1 MSEENLQQE
10 LDQAFISPDRY
21 FKDQKLAPY
30 TEGSRLLMIQV
41 RDEADSP
48 IFFVYAFV
56 YIHILLAKN
65 RKASLKLAWDKEGF
79 RDKVMEWSETMTEQD
94 RDTASLLVASIL
106 NESNKPKVNVIP
118 SGVPQ
123 PPGNE

>member
-1 MSEENLQQE
+1 MSEESLQQE

-65 RKASLKLAWDKEGF
+65 RKSALKLAWDKEGF

-94 RDTASLLVASIL
+94 RDTASLLVANIL

>member
-1 MSEENLQQE
+1 MSEESLQQE
-10 LDQAFISPDRY
+10 LDQAFISEDRY

-48 IFFVYAFV
+48 IFFVYAFI

-65 RKASLKLAWDKEGF
+65 RKAALKQAWDKELF
-79 RDKVMEWSETMTEQD
+79 RDKVMEWSETMSEQD
-94 RDTASLLVASIL
+94 RDAASLLVANIL
-106 NESNKPKVNVIP
+106 TESNKPKVNVIS

>member
-65 RKASLKLAWDKEGF
+65 RKSALKLAWDKEGF

-94 RDTASLLVASIL
+94 RDTASLLVANIL

>member
-1 MSEENLQQE
+1 MSEENLLQE

-30 TEGSRLLMIQV
+30 TEGSRLLMIQI
-41 RDEADSP
+41 RNENDSP

-56 YIHILLAKN
+56 YLHILLAKS
-65 RKASLKLAWDKEGF
+65 RKEAIKLAWDRDAF
-79 RDKVMEWSETMTEQD
+79 RERLMEWSENLGEED
-94 RDTASLLVASIL
+94 RDTASLLVANIL
-106 NESNKPKVNVIP
+106 NESNKSKVNVIP

-123 PPGNE
+123 PPGNG

>member
-1 MSEENLQQE
+1 MSEESLQQE
-10 LDQAFISPDRY
+10 LDQAFISEDRY

-48 IFFVYAFV
+48 IFFVYAFI

-65 RKASLKLAWDKEGF
+65 RKAALKQAWDKELF
-79 RDKVMEWSETMTEQD
+79 RDKVMEWSETMSEQD
-94 RDTASLLVASIL
+94 RDAASLLVANIL
-106 NESNKPKVNVIP
+106 TESNKPKVNVIP

>member
-65 RKASLKLAWDKEGF
+65 RKAALKLAWDKEGF
-79 RDKVMEWSETMTEQD
+79 RDKVMEWSETMSEQD

-123 PPGNE
+123 PPGNG

>member
-65 RKASLKLAWDKEGF
+65 RKSALKLAWDKEGF
-79 RDKVMEWSETMTEQD
+79 RDKVMEWSETMSEQD

-106 NESNKPKVNVIP
+106 NESNKPKVHVIP

>member
-1 MSEENLQQE
+1 MSEESLQQE
-10 LDQAFISPDRY
+10 LDQAFISEDRY

-48 IFFVYAFV
+48 IFFVYAFI
-56 YIHILLAKN
+56 YIHNLLAKN
-65 RKASLKLAWDKEGF
+65 LKAALKQAWDKELF
-79 RDKVMEWSETMTEQD
+79 RDKVMEWSEIMSEQD
-94 RDTASLLVASIL
+94 RDAASLLVANIL
-106 NESNKPKVNVIP
+106 TESNKPKVNVIP